1 MTPFIVELKKF
12 FSVPK
17 NLVFMILGPLAL
29 TLFFGYVFSN
39 DYVNGIPIAV
49 CDMDG
54 SALSRSVSELFS
66 NDDRY
71 EIIYYTHDLES
82 IKELVDTKQVYM
94 GLVIPKNFQKDM
106 KSKKGTTAALM
117 VDGTNIAIANNAV
130 ATASEIL
137 NTINAGVNI
146 QFLSGKGTPERLSEN
161 YVKLFAF
168 NTRILWDQKLSYRY
182 YIMPGMVLVL
192 IQQLFLSVFV
202 INYIKDQENVILKAL
217 IHIVTGMFSY
227 RICLLLLNEILNVK
241 LLGHVGIATA
251 ILGVYLVC
259 LTGMGMTIGA
269 LTRNSLR
276 ATQFC
281 MMMSLPTFLTAG
293 YVWPM
298 FKMPAITTWIV
309 KLFWPLIYMVSP
321 LRDYLIKGS
330 FPAEFR
336 NGFIQLLV
344 FGAFWLMMGR
354 WISKKRLLTKE
365 A

>member
-1 MTPFIVELKKF
+1 MKKFIIELKKF

-29 TLFFGYVFSN
+29 TMFFGYVFSN

-49 CDMDG
+49 YDMDS
-54 SALSRSVSELFS
+54 SALSRSVIDNFS

-71 EIIYYTHDLES
+71 NIMYYTNDLES
-82 IKELVDTKQVYM
+82 IKALVDTKQVYL
-94 GLVIPKNFQKDM
+94 GLVIPENFQKDM
-106 KSKKGTTAALM
+106 KSKKGTSAALL

-146 QFLSGKGTPERLSEN
+146 QFLSGKGTPESLSEN
-161 YVKLFAF
+161 YAKLFQF

-202 INYIKDQENVILKAL
+202 INYIKDQENAILKAL
-217 IHIVTGMFSY
+217 IHIVTAMFSY
-227 RICLLLLNEILNVK
+227 MICLFLLRGVLNVNVI
-241 LLGHVGIATA
+241 GNIGIASA
-251 ILGVYLVC
+251 IVGVYLVC
-259 LTGMGMTIGA
+259 LTGIGMTIGA
-269 LTRNSLR
+269 VTKNPLR

-293 YVWPM
+293 YVWPI
-298 FKMPAITTWIV
+298 FKMPAIITFAI

-330 FPAEFR
+330 FPTGFG
-336 NGFIQLLV
+336 NGLIQLLI
-344 FGAFWLMMGR
+344 FGVIWMVIGR
-354 WISKKRLLTKE
+354 WVSKKSLLAKE
-365 A
+365 E